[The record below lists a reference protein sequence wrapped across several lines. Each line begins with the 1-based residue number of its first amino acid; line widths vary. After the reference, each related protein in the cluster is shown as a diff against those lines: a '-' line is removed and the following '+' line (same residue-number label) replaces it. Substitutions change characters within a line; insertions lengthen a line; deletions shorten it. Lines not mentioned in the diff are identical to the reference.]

1 MAEKER
7 GREAGRGAGGRGRTK
22 ATPWGS
28 VGIMPD
34 EGKRRRKKKEEE
46 PARQV
51 KGGASGG
58 FMNGAR
64 DAHCVDADVE
74 SSRPRA

>member
-1 MAEKER
+1 M
-7 GREAGRGAGGRGRTK
+7 
-22 ATPWGS
+22 GS